1 MILIYDFDGT
11 LTPYS
16 MPQYDILVKAGYDEE
31 KLMSLVKKNVLL
43 TNKSLY
49 EVYYDTYRD
58 ILSKSNINFNRSNVC
73 LGAKEVVFNEGVLEY
88 FSFLQKNNSYLKH
101 YVVTCGIKDYVEET
115 KIFPYLEGV
124 YGTTFNEKNGL
135 FENLDFLMIDDNKV
149 LAIKEILRKNKE
161 DKVIY
166 FGDGL
171 TDEKAFS
178 FVKSIGGITVFV
190 SKDKNAD
197 DNLKK
202 LQAKKIIDYS
212 FDRDFGKGKELFE
225 FVKTLR

>member
-1 MILIYDFDGT
+1 M
-11 LTPYS
+11 
-16 MPQYDILVKAGYDEE
+16 
-31 KLMSLVKKNVLL
+31 
-43 TNKSLY
+43 
-49 EVYYDTYRD
+49 
-58 ILSKSNINFNRSNVC
+58 
-73 LGAKEVVFNEGVLEY
+73 
-88 FSFLQKNNSYLKH
+88 
-101 YVVTCGIKDYVEET
+101 TCGIKDYVEET
-115 KIFPYLEGV
+115 KIFSYLEGV

-135 FENLDFLMIDDNKV
+135 FENLDFLMSDDNKV

-190 SKDKNAD
+190 SKDKNSD

>member
-31 KLMSLVKKNVLL
+31 KFMSLVKKNVLL

-135 FENLDFLMIDDNKV
+135 FENLDFLMSDDNKV

-212 FDRDFGKGKELFE
+212 FDRDFSKGKELFE
-225 FVKTLR
+225 FVKNLQ